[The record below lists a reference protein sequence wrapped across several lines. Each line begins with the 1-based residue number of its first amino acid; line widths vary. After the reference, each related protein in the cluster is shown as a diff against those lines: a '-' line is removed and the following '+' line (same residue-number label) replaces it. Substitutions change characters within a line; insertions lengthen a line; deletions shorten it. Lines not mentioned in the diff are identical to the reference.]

1 MKTIKL
7 DWDTKNYGEL
17 KHLIWRARQ
26 LENTIKS
33 FDVLETNKGFHVYAQ
48 LSRDVRNEIIFCL
61 EVLLLT
67 DGQKMAFD
75 LKRLMRGYRFWN
87 VLFKV
92 KLKGGKI
99 TRSEYTPLSEF
110 VEEWFMADKFKRGI
124 AHRLEFEY
132 LKLRYKI
139 FKKLNKKIPL
149 MFWQDIKN

>member
-75 LKRLMRGYRFWN
+75 LKRLMRGYR
-87 VLFKV
+87 LFQ
-92 KLKGGKI
+92 
-99 TRSEYTPLSEF
+99 S
-110 VEEWFMADKFKRGI
+110 
-124 AHRLEFEY
+124 
-132 LKLRYKI
+132 
-139 FKKLNKKIPL
+139 
-149 MFWQDIKN
+149 